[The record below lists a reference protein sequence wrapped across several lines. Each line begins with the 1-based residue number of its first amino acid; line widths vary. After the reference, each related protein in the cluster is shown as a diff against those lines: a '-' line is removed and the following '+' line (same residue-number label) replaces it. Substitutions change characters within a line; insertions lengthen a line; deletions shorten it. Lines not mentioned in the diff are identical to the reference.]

1 MPQGTRI
8 GWVAGSDLY
17 LEPEASYQVAQQL
30 AGAERLAVSE
40 RTLRSRLRER
50 GLLVST
56 DVGRKMLTVRRG

>member
-1 MPQGTRI
+1 
-8 GWVAGSDLY
+8 
-17 LEPEASYQVAQQL
+17 VAQQL